1 MVLEDKN
8 KIVVQQDNIVPELS
22 ENLNDQL
29 ASLSKEEKEAVLAIL
44 KEYAANGNSQT
55 LSQLENADWEEIPVD
70 IDEFLDNDDYLG
82 KSIWEVDKATG
93 EKRCTLF
100 PFWRATLHKLFPT
113 NTKTAYNTL
122 ILTGCLGYNTEIP
135 LLNGNIAKIGDLAK
149 KAAQYKLTNL
159 YVYSFD
165 DALGSKLGAS

>member
-44 KEYAANGNSQT
+44 KEYATNGNSQT

-93 EKRCTLF
+93 EKRDTLF
-100 PFWRATLHKLFPT
+100 PYWRDMLHKLFPT
-113 NTKTAYNTL
+113 NTTTWWYWSWKNT
-122 ILTGCLGYNTEIP
+122 CS
-135 LLNGNIAKIGDLAK
+135 
-149 KAAQYKLTNL
+149 L
-159 YVYSFD
+159 YYSTLFTI
-165 DALGSKLGAS
+165 